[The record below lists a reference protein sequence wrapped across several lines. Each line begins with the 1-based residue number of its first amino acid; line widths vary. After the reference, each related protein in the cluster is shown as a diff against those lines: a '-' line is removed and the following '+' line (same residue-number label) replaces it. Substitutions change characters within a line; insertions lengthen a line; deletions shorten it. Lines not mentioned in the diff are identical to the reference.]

1 MSDRYFLESNAR
13 PIITLLLILIAIVI
27 LTGAGVCWFID
38 NRPTTI
44 VQNYTNLYAQQA
56 DIWIVDGVRWRTV
69 VEGKSFELKDMP

>member
-1 MSDRYFLESNAR
+1 MTDRYFLESSAHS
-13 PIITLLLILIAIVI
+13 IHILLLVLIAIVI

-38 NRPTTI
+38 SRPTTI

-56 DIWIVDGVRWRTV
+56 DVWIVDGVRWRTV